1 MKNSFTPAYIRQ
13 YTMAGTTALI
23 GFVLSL
29 AGGVWFVA
37 SDSVAVD
44 LLNGTAPAW
53 MSAVLL
59 FATVL
64 TFVSLWMAVTAFR
77 KAGKEKASNIIMSLG
92 FLTVL
97 LVGQL
102 WHLVM

>member
-1 MKNSFTPAYIRQ
+1 
-13 YTMAGTTALI
+13 
-23 GFVLSL
+23 
-29 AGGVWFVA
+29 
-37 SDSVAVD
+37 
-44 LLNGTAPAW
+44 